1 MRFSVMAGASSNV
14 FSPGVMLLTMIRSLT
29 A

>member
-1 MRFSVMAGASSNV
+1 MRFSVVAGASSNV
-14 FSPGVMLLTMIRSLT
+14 LRSGVMLLTMIRSLT